1 MNSLIRVFGTPLTIA
16 VYPNPTCG
24 PQSAGRPV
32 QQTIDRPFKDVLM
45 KRHSTASA
53 ACNLHSAK
61 ASARNLLLCSTF
73 LAGLPISSALAQV
86 VVQDGQTINN
96 LLLSGTLIVEQ
107 GGTVAGP
114 GGFAVRNDGTT
125 SMIINN
131 AGLLSGAVDGIRLDD
146 NSTLDLI
153 NSGGIEG
160 ALERGIHVHLPA
172 GHITRLLNQSTGYI
186 HGALEGL
193 AFSTTTSSLSNF
205 ENHGSI
211 AGFGGSGVRVTG
223 TALNGVINSGSIHGF
238 SGYGLWAATID
249 GLVNQS
255 GGVIYGH
262 GGPGLSTIGFMN
274 DVENQ
279 IGAAI
284 YGSSSGVWAGP
295 LNNFSN
301 SGFIGGQTQHGIRS
315 TILSGFQNSSTGL
328 IGGELNGL
336 LMTSGTDIN
345 NAGDIWGNSNYGI
358 EASGVVTGLHNAST
372 GLIYGGTAGILSAGL
387 TQSTNH
393 GQIFGIGSG
402 FSIIGAVNGL
412 TNYGSIRGNTQSGAY
427 IDSNA
432 TDIMNA
438 GEITGTGTSGT
449 RAGLYVGGDLL
460 RLVNSGIITNIGSAT
475 ENLGVYAG
483 GAIIGMVNSGTIVGS
498 NSGNP
503 AASFGV
509 FANAQ
514 LHSLTNSGRIFADL
528 NGWAIVEDGSASS
541 HLILLPGSVMQGQIL
556 LGQAIGNDALT
567 VGRGHNLAS
576 YFADDNLFD
585 LNDPLDSIDAQGA
598 LFATSNEAQGQ
609 LVAVADMSVLA
620 AMDNALS
627 DVTGAVSGIVGQR
640 LALPEM
646 TPEKSWWL
654 NGFGGG
660 SHTSGSGPSVDVKHA
675 FGGGVAGADGE
686 FHDDLR
692 LGFFLGWAGGVL
704 DADVANGQSVDTSYY
719 FGGVY
724 GQRNVGNVFVNFGM
738 TGGASSSQ
746 SKRLV
751 ANNLVLGGLET
762 GEADYSGYFF
772 IPEITIGRKFD
783 SLGMAQ
789 LRPSVRVRYAVQH
802 SDGYSESGL
811 SAGALTVGANTSQV
825 VETRLQLA
833 VPINSAGVKTSL
845 ELRGGLDNRFVLSG
859 SSFDVTL
866 LGQGQSFDP
875 GSAKQA
881 ISGFVGANIQR
892 VISPS
897 AVLFGSAE
905 IGVGTETSIRAAAE
919 AGFKVTF

>member
-1 MNSLIRVFGTPLTIA
+1 MNSLIRVFGTPFAIA

-53 ACNLHSAK
+53 ACNLHAVK

-125 SMIINN
+125 SMIVNN
-131 AGLLSGAVDGIRLDD
+131 AGLLSGALNGIRLDD
-146 NSTLDLI
+146 SSTLELT

-160 ALERGIHVHLPA
+160 ALESGIYVFLPA

-186 HGALEGL
+186 HGAQHGI
-193 AFSTTTSSLSNF
+193 AINTATSSFSNF

-211 AGFGGSGVRVTG
+211 AGFGGSGVLVPG
-223 TALNGVINSGSIHGF
+223 TALSGVTNSGPIHGY
-238 SGYGLWAATID
+238 SGDGLFASTID

-255 GGVIYGH
+255 GGIIQGH
-262 GGPGLSTIGFMN
+262 GGLGLSTIGFMDN
-274 DVENQ
+274 VENQ
-279 IGAAI
+279 SGAVI
-284 YGSSSGVWAGP
+284 YGSTSGVWGGP
-295 LNNFSN
+295 INNFSN
-301 SGFIGGQTQHGIRS
+301 SGFVAGQTQYGIRS
-315 TILSGFQNSSTGL
+315 TTLSGLQNSSTGL

-336 LMTSGTDIN
+336 LMTSGSDIN
-345 NAGDIWGNSNYGI
+345 NAGDILGNTNYGI

-372 GLIYGGTAGILSAGL
+372 GRIYGGTAGILSAGL
-387 TQSTNH
+387 TESSNH

-402 FSIIGAVNGL
+402 LSIIGAVNGL
-412 TNYGSIRGNTQSGAY
+412 TNYGWIMGTTQSGAY

-432 TDIMNA
+432 IDIMNA

-449 RAGLYVGGDLL
+449 RAGIYVGGNLI
-460 RLVNSGIITNIGSAT
+460 RLTNTGSITNNGSAT
-475 ENLGVYAG
+475 ENLGIYAG
-483 GAIIGMVNSGTIVGS
+483 GAIIGLVNSGSIVGS

-509 FANAQ
+509 FSNTQ

-528 NGWAIVEDGSASS
+528 NGWAIMEDGSASS
-541 HLILLPGSVMQGQIL
+541 RLILLPGSVMQGQIS
-556 LGQAIGNDALT
+556 LGLAAANDSLT

-576 YFADDNLFD
+576 YFADDNVFD
-585 LNDPLDSIDAQGA
+585 LNDPLDSIDAEGA

-609 LVAVADMSVLA
+609 LVAVADMSVPA

-627 DVTGAVSGIVGQR
+627 DVTSAVSGIVGQR
-640 LALPEM
+640 LTLPEV

-660 SHTSGSGPSVDVKHA
+660 SQMSGSGASVDVNHA
-675 FGGGVAGADGE
+675 YGGAVAGVDGE

-772 IPEITIGRKFD
+772 IPEVTIGRKLD
-783 SLGMAQ
+783 SFGMAQ

-802 SDGYSESGL
+802 SDSYSESGL
-811 SAGALTVGANTSQV
+811 SAGALTVGANTRQV

-905 IGVGTETSIRAAAE
+905 IGVGTETSVRAAAE